1 MKKDGHTLFVLFICS
16 LCLVLGIFIGRNN
29 QGDYV
34 ILSNNSKMTNESY
47 DQSVASYKLDI
58 NSATK
63 SQLQELPGI
72 GEVIAQRI
80 IDYRDTNGAFQ
91 MVEELQNIECIG
103 EKKLNAIIELIKV
116 G

>member
-1 MKKDGHTLFVLFICS
+1 MKKDGHALIVLFICS
-16 LCLVLGIFIGRNN
+16 LCLVLGIFAGRNI

-34 ILSNNSKMTNESY
+34 FLIENSEVSAENY
-47 DQSVASYKLDI
+47 DQSIELYQLDI

-80 IDYRDTNGAFQ
+80 IDYRENNGAFQ
-91 MVEELQNIECIG
+91 TLDELQNVEGIG